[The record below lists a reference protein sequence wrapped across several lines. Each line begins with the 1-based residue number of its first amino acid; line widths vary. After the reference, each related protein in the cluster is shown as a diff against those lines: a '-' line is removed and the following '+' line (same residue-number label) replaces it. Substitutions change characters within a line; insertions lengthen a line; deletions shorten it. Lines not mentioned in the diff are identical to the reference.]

1 MNPIFKIFPA
11 TALAALLAGC
21 NGGITISD
29 DSGMQSIR
37 VHDGSIAIHRSGA
50 PEADVTMAGDLSID
64 GKPVAL
70 APNQRD
76 LLKQFYAQVMLVR
89 ADGIATGKAG
99 ASMAGHAIG
108 AVASGLAHGDPDS
121 IGPAIDARA
130 KTVEAKAMAIC
141 NDMVA
146 LKARQD
152 AIAAALPA
160 FKPYAS
166 IKGNNK
172 TDCEKGQD

>member
-1 MNPIFKIFPA
+1 MKAIFKIFPA
-11 TALAALLAGC
+11 TAFAALLAGC
-21 NGGITISD
+21 NGGITIAD
-29 DSGMQSIR
+29 DSGTQSIR
-37 VHDGSIAIHRSGA
+37 IHEGSIAIHRTGA
-50 PEADVTMAGDLSID
+50 PEADVTVAGDLTID

-76 LLKQFYAQVMLVR
+76 LLKQYYAQVMLVR

-108 AVASGLAHGDPDS
+108 DVASGLAHGDPDS
-121 IGPAIDARA
+121 IGPAIDAHA
-130 KTVEAKAMAIC
+130 KTVEAKALAIC
-141 NDMVA
+141 GDMVA
-146 LKARQD
+146 LRAKQD

-166 IKGNNK
+166 IHGNGK